1 MVALGVYL
9 LLAAYA
15 VLFVYGERDPQDPN
29 PGQSAFL
36 SWFGTLK
43 RFRNVGGAA
52 AVKLHWPSS
61 YLVEN
66 PRGYRISGA
75 QTRAVLD
82 LLREG
87 DILLRGYEGYV
98 DGEFIRRS
106 SVTSGHGFQPGWFT
120 HAALYV
126 GALTKADRTH
136 VPDAFR
142 DNAAYFSSG
151 PQMVI
156 HSMAKGVHA
165 EDILSFLRCDYL
177 AVLRLPP
184 ELSLPPG
191 QTADL
196 RSPRALTKPPA
207 PSDPLVA
214 QLLLQLQSGGSVPS
228 AQVIAAARLSALEK
242 IGEAY
247 DFDCSDT
254 TEFNRFSCAE
264 LVYYCLRGVLGA
276 LELRPLP
283 HALHPLVPFNHS
295 FKMLERITITPDDF
309 HDLLPNGALE
319 HSAYGKTTAAWRR
332 RRRPPH
338 ESQAVC
344 YRDCNAISATSSAC
358 ICKAIWKRTSGN
370 GRSASRAG
378 WASWLAAPFRS
389 STCSPPAWP
398 HSGMLN
404 CGGDCFCWCQPSSWR
419 ASRAGWIWPRA

>member
-1 MVALGVYL
+1 MKYVWPVLLGLVRSAYLSYSLWCRLFPLALLALAVALLLVDLGQQPWLGRVAWVALGVYL

-207 PSDPLVA
+207 PSDPTGGTTAIAVA
-214 QLLLQLQSGGSVPS
+214 VRRQRAERAGDRGSASVGAGKKS
-228 AQVIAAARLSALEK
+228 ARLTILIAATPPNSTASVAPNWC
-242 IGEAY
+242 ITACAAY
-247 DFDCSDT
+247 
-254 TEFNRFSCAE
+254 
-264 LVYYCLRGVLGA
+264 
-276 LELRPLP
+276 
-283 HALHPLVPFNHS
+283 
-295 FKMLERITITPDDF
+295 LER
-309 HDLLPNGALE
+309 
-319 HSAYGKTTAAWRR
+319 
-332 RRRPPH
+332 
-338 ESQAVC
+338 
-344 YRDCNAISATSSAC
+344 
-358 ICKAIWKRTSGN
+358 
-370 GRSASRAG
+370 
-378 WASWLAAPFRS
+378 
-389 STCSPPAWP
+389 
-398 HSGMLN
+398 LN
-404 CGGDCFCWCQPSSWR
+404 CGPCHMHCTPWCRSTIRSRCLNASPSRLTTSTTCSTL
-419 ASRAGWIWPRA
+419 AH

>member
-1 MVALGVYL
+1 MKYVWPVLLGLVRSAYLSYSLWCRLFPLALLALAVALLLVDLGQQPWLGRVAWVALGVYL

-309 HDLLPNGALE
+309 HDLLDTGALTQAWE
-319 HSAYGKTTAAWRR
+319 DDSSRAHSA
-332 RRRPPH
+332 
-338 ESQAVC
+338 
-344 YRDCNAISATSSAC
+344 AIT
-358 ICKAIWKRTSGN
+358 
-370 GRSASRAG
+370 
-378 WASWLAAPFRS
+378 P
-389 STCSPPAWP
+389 
-398 HSGMLN
+398 
-404 CGGDCFCWCQPSSWR
+404 
-419 ASRAGWIWPRA
+419 